1 VGHPSGYTSMR
12 WLKYGNVQLPYFKAL
27 GIGSAVITVILNF
40 AVLGVSGRNAQAE
53 TLNAQADDSI
63 SVQGNRR
70 VEASTVRSYFKPG
83 AGGRLDAQ
91 VIDDAYKA
99 LYATGLFQEV
109 RISQTGGRIVV
120 TLVENPVINRIAFEG
135 NKKVKE
141 DQLKLEIQSKERG
154 TLSRATVQSDVQR
167 LVEVY
172 RRGGRFDVHVEP
184 KIIELPNSRVDL
196 VFEITEGEKTDVKT
210 INFVGNRAYS
220 SYRLKDEIKTVET
233 GLLAFLQT
241 GNIYDPDR
249 IEADRELLRRFY
261 LKHGYIDVRV
271 VSAVGEF
278 DPAQHGFIITF
289 TIDEG
294 EQFRIGTVDVRSKIT
309 ALSPRLLEPRL
320 RMSTGDVYNAEA
332 IEKSVEDMTIE
343 AARQGFAF
351 ASVRPGAD
359 RNPQTRTINLFFTV
373 EEGQR
378 TYIERINIRGNT
390 KTRDYVVRREFDVA
404 EGDAYNRALIN
415 RAERRLKN
423 LNYFKSVKITNEP
436 GSAPDRVVLNVDVED
451 MSTGEVSLSGGFS
464 TSDGALAEASIGER
478 NLFGLGLATKVG
490 VTWGQS
496 SKGATFSF
504 VEPYLLR
511 YRLALGFDLY
521 AKEQLATST
530 VSYQTDTIGGS
541 LRLGFAL
548 REDLSLQLRYS
559 LYRQQ
564 IVLKDYLKNCNN
576 INPDFVNTFPTSAFY
591 NNGNPSTTYPGIG
604 GSGTTDQNCYA
615 DSEASLPVKVELAS
629 GAAITSLIGYSLA
642 YNTVNDNRNPTSG
655 LAATFNQDLAGVGG
669 NVRFL
674 RETADIRRYFE
685 VIYDIVGVMH
695 LQAGTTEGW
704 DNSSVDYN
712 ELATNGV
719 RMLDNFQ
726 MGPNLV
732 HGFASGGIGPRDLTN
747 GTTNDAI
754 GGTHYWG
761 ASLEF
766 QTPISFIP
774 KEIGIK
780 LAAYVDAGSLW
791 SYTGPKTSPLTGE
804 TMVASADNMFINSA
818 AGVGLIWAS
827 PFGPLRFDLA
837 YPITKR
843 SYDKTQ
849 IFRFG
854 GGTTF

>member
-1 VGHPSGYTSMR
+1 MNLCVRFVRGLSIAG
-12 WLKYGNVQLPYFKAL
+12 F
-27 GIGSAVITVILNF
+27 
-40 AVLGVSGRNAQAE
+40 VLGGIVSNLAAVSLTAGVAYAQSASSQAINAIVVE
-53 TLNAQADDSI
+53 
-63 SVQGNRR
+63 GNRR
-70 VEASTVRSYFKPG
+70 VEASTVRSYFKVGPS
-83 AGGRLDAQ
+83 GRLDAQ

-99 LYATGLFQEV
+99 LYATGLFQDV
-109 RISQTGGRIVV
+109 HISQAGGRVVV

-135 NKKVKE
+135 NRKLKE
-141 DQLKLEIQSKERG
+141 EQLKGEIQSKERG

-172 RRGGRFDVHVEP
+172 RRGGRFDIHIEP

-196 VFEITEGEKTDVKT
+196 VFEISEGNKTDVKT

-220 SYRLKDEIKTVET
+220 GYRLKDEVKTVES

-271 VSAVGEF
+271 LSAVGEF
-278 DPAQHGFIITF
+278 DPIQQGFTITF

-294 EQFRIGTVDVRSKIT
+294 EQYRIGSVDVRSKIP

-320 RMSTGDVYNAEA
+320 RMSSGDVYNAEA

-343 AARQGFAF
+343 AAKQGFAF

-359 RNPQTRTINLFFTV
+359 RISQTRTINLVFTV

-378 TYIERINIRGNT
+378 TYIERINIRGNS

-423 LNYFKSVKITNEP
+423 LNYFKNVKITTEP

-451 MSTGEVSLSGGFS
+451 QSTGEVSLSGGYS

-478 NLFGLGLATKVG
+478 NLFGLGLASKIS
-490 VTWGQS
+490 VTYGQH
-496 SKGATFSF
+496 SKGAAFSF
-504 VEPYLLR
+504 VEPYLLG
-511 YRLALGFDLY
+511 YRLALGLDLY
-521 AKEQLATST
+521 GKQQLPTNFI
-530 VSYQTDTIGGS
+530 SYQTDTLGAG
-541 LRLGFAL
+541 LRLGVAL
-548 REDLSLQLRYS
+548 REDLALQLRYS
-559 LYRQQ
+559 VYRQE
-564 IVLKDYLKNCNN
+564 IVLPTYLANCNN
-576 INPDFVNTFPTSAFY
+576 INPDWITTFPTPTGGIPF
-591 NNGNPSTTYPGIG
+591 PGQPGQIN
-604 GSGTTDQNCYA
+604 TNCYA
-615 DSEASLPVKVELAS
+615 DGEASVPVKVELAS
-629 GAAITSLIGYSLA
+629 GASLTSLVGYSLL
-642 YNTVNDNRNPTSG
+642 YNTVDDNRNPTAG
-655 LAATFNQDLAGVGG
+655 FAVAFNQDFAGVGG

-674 RETADIRRYFE
+674 RETADLRRYFE
-685 VIYDIVGVMH
+685 VIYDIVGVLH
-695 LQAGTTEGW
+695 LQAGTINGW
-704 DNSSVDYN
+704 GNGSADYGQIG
-712 ELATNGV
+712 ATGV

-732 HGFASGGIGPRDLTN
+732 HGFAPAGIGPRDLTL
-747 GTTNDAI
+747 GTTNDAL

-761 ASLEF
+761 ASLEV
-766 QTPISFIP
+766 QSPIFFIP

-780 LAAYVDAGSLW
+780 VAAYVDAGSLW
-791 SYTGPKTSPLTGE
+791 DYRGPLASPLTGE
-804 TMVASADNMFINSA
+804 TMTASSNNMFINTA

>member
-1 VGHPSGYTSMR
+1 MNLCARFVRGLSIAG
-12 WLKYGNVQLPYFKAL
+12 F
-27 GIGSAVITVILNF
+27 
-40 AVLGVSGRNAQAE
+40 VLGGVVLSLAAVNLTAGAAYAQ
-53 TLNAQADDSI
+53 TTNSTVDSI
-63 SVQGNRR
+63 VVEGNRR
-70 VEASTVRSYFKPG
+70 VEASTVRSYFKVGP
-83 AGGRLDAQ
+83 GGRLDAQ

-99 LYATGLFQEV
+99 LYATGLFQDV

-120 TLVENPVINRIAFEG
+120 TVVENPVINRIAFEG

-172 RRGGRFDVHVEP
+172 RRGGRFDVHIDP

-196 VFEITEGEKTDVKT
+196 VFEISEGAKTDVKT
-210 INFVGNRAYS
+210 INFVGNHAYS
-220 SYRLKDEIKTVET
+220 AYRLKDEIKTVET

-261 LKHGYIDVRV
+261 LKHGYIDVRIV
-271 VSAVGEF
+271 AAVGVF
-278 DPAQHGFIITF
+278 DPAQQGFIITF

-294 EQFRIGTVDVRSKIT
+294 EQYRIGTIDVRSKIP
-309 ALSPRLLEPRL
+309 ALGGRLLEPRL

-359 RNPQTRTINLFFTV
+359 RISQGRTINLVFTV

-378 TYIERINIRGNT
+378 TYIERINIRGNN
-390 KTRDYVVRREFDVA
+390 KTRDYVIRREFDVA

-423 LNYFKSVKITNEP
+423 LNYFKNVKINTEP

-451 MSTGEVSLSGGFS
+451 MSTGEVSLSGGYS

-478 NLFGLGLATKVG
+478 NLFGLGLASKVS
-490 VTWGQS
+490 VSYGQF

-504 VEPYLLR
+504 VEPYLLG
-511 YRLALGFDLY
+511 YRLALGLDLY
-521 AKEQLATST
+521 GKQQLPTNFI
-530 VSYQTDTIGGS
+530 SYQTDTLGAG

-548 REDLSLQLRYS
+548 REDLALQLRYS
-559 LYRQQ
+559 IYRQQ
-564 IVLKDYLKNCNN
+564 IVLPNFLNNCNN
-576 INPDFVNTFPTSAFY
+576 INPDFINTFPTP
-591 NNGNPSTTYPGIG
+591 NVINTTPA
-604 GSGTTDQNCYA
+604 TTFMGKAGQINMNCFA
-615 DSEASLPVKVELAS
+615 DGEASLPVKVELAN
-629 GAAITSLIGYSLA
+629 GATLTSLVGYSLQ
-642 YNTVNDNRNPTSG
+642 YNTVDDNRNPTSG
-655 LAATFNQDLAGVGG
+655 ISAAFNQDFAGVGG
-669 NVRFL
+669 NVRFV
-674 RETADIRRYFE
+674 RETADLRRYFE
-685 VIYDIVGVMH
+685 VVYDIVGVMH
-695 LQAGTTEGW
+695 LQGGTIQGW
-704 DNSSVDYN
+704 GNGGVDGGQIG
-712 ELATNGV
+712 ATGV

-732 HGFASGGIGPRDLTN
+732 HGFAPAGIGPRDLTF
-747 GTTNDAI
+747 GTTNDAL

-766 QTPISFIP
+766 QSPVAFIP
-774 KEIGIK
+774 KEMGIK
-780 LAAYVDAGSLW
+780 VAAYVDAGSLW
-791 SYTGPKTSPLTGE
+791 SYKGPTASPLTGE
-804 TMVASADNMFINSA
+804 TMVASSDSMFINTA

-843 SYDKTQ
+843 AYDKTQ

>member
-1 VGHPSGYTSMR
+1 MNLCVRFVRGLSIAG
-12 WLKYGNVQLPYFKAL
+12 F
-27 GIGSAVITVILNF
+27 
-40 AVLGVSGRNAQAE
+40 VLGGIVLSLAAVSLTAGIAHAQ
-53 TLNAQADDSI
+53 TLNAQNVNSI
-63 SVQGNRR
+63 VVEGNRR
-70 VEASTVRSYFKPG
+70 VEASTVRSYFKAGP
-83 AGGRLDAQ
+83 GGRLDAQ
-91 VIDDAYKA
+91 IIDDAYKA
-99 LYATGLFQEV
+99 LYATGLFQDV
-109 RISQTGGRIVV
+109 HISQSGGRIVV

-172 RRGGRFDVHVEP
+172 RRGGRFDVHIEP

-196 VFEITEGEKTDVKT
+196 VFEISEGNKTDVKT
-210 INFVGNRAYS
+210 INFAGNRAYS
-220 SYRLKDEIKTVET
+220 AYRLKDEIKTVET

-278 DPAQHGFIITF
+278 DPAQQGFIITY

-294 EQFRIGTVDVRSKIT
+294 EQYRIGTVDVRSKIA

-320 RMSTGDVYNAEA
+320 RMSSGDVYNAEA

-351 ASVRPGAD
+351 ATVRPGAD
-359 RNPQTRTINLFFTV
+359 RNPQARTINLVFTV
-373 EEGQR
+373 DEGQR
-378 TYIERINIRGNT
+378 TYIERINIRGNS

-423 LNYFKSVKITNEP
+423 LNYFKTVKITNEP

-478 NLFGLGLATKVG
+478 NLFGLGLAAKFG
-490 VTWGQS
+490 VTYGQH
-496 SKGATFSF
+496 SKGANFSF
-504 VEPYLLR
+504 VEPYLLG
-511 YRLALGFDLY
+511 YRLALGLDLY
-521 AKEQLATST
+521 ARQQLPTNFI
-530 VSYQTDTIGGS
+530 SYQTDTLGAG
-541 LRLGFAL
+541 LRLGVAL
-548 REDLSLQLRYS
+548 REDLALQLRYS
-559 LYRQQ
+559 IYRQE
-564 IVLKDYLKNCNN
+564 IVLPLTLRNCNN
-576 INPDFVNTFPTSAFY
+576 INPDWITTFPT
-591 NNGNPSTTYPGIG
+591 PGAGIPFPAQPG
-604 GSGTTDQNCYA
+604 QINQTCYA
-615 DSEASLPVKVELAS
+615 DGEASVPVKVELAN
-629 GAAITSLIGYSLA
+629 GAAVTSLVGYSLA
-642 YNTVNDNRNPTSG
+642 YNTVDDNRNPTSG
-655 LAATFNQDLAGVGG
+655 FAASFNQDFAGVGG

-674 RETADIRRYFE
+674 RETVDLRRYFE
-685 VIYDIVGVMH
+685 VVYDIVGVLH
-695 LQAGTTEGW
+695 LQAGNINGW
-704 DNSSVDYN
+704 GNDTVDYGQIGS
-712 ELATNGV
+712 NGV
-719 RMLDNFQ
+719 RMLDHFQ

-732 HGFASGGIGPRDLTN
+732 HGFAPAGIGPRDLTV
-747 GTTNDAI
+747 GTTNDAL

-761 ASLEF
+761 ASVEM
-766 QTPISFIP
+766 QTPLFFIP
-774 KEIGIK
+774 KEMGIK
-780 LAAYVDAGSLW
+780 VAAYVDAGSLW
-791 SYTGPKTSPLTGE
+791 DYRGPTSSPLTGE
-804 TMVASADNMFINSA
+804 TMLPSSNSMFINTA

-843 SYDKTQ
+843 AFDKTQ

-854 GGTTF
+854 GGASF